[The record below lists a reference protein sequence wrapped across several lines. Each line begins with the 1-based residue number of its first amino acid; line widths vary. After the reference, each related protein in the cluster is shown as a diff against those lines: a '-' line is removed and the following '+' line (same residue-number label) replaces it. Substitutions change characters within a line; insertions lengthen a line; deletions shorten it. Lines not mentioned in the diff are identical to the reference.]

1 MGFREELLE
10 IARKKATKDTDIF
23 PIFVQLLLE
32 RHRRGESTPLR
43 RRACYRFDIDSE
55 SKQSVVRRSHKSP
68 CVRVLFLH
76 IIFVWC

>member
-32 RHRRGESTPLR
+32 RHRRGESTLYGDV
-43 RRACYRFDIDSE
+43 RATGLTSIAKANRA
-55 SKQSVVRRSHKSP
+55 
-68 CVRVLFLH
+68 L
-76 IIFVWC
+76 